1 MDTPPY
7 FCNKIDLV
15 AAIFIQ
21 ISRESHIDWI
31 YPRSW
36 IKNAPNLNFLVS
48 TEQRMKQGIYQWKNQ
63 LNQTTLSGPK
73 LNWRLWKDR
82 LCRHSPLQ
90 QSEVWSPSSDMETRR
105 ACFAP
110 LKGRLSVL
118 GKAAY
123 SPCRSSAFTLRF
135 AELESG
141 GRARFFI
148 ISGSIQELWFTES
161 ASLCV
166 PITKPSRARSNDGP
180 SPGPGP

>member
-1 MDTPPY
+1 M
-7 FCNKIDLV
+7 
-15 AAIFIQ
+15 
-21 ISRESHIDWI
+21 
-31 YPRSW
+31 
-36 IKNAPNLNFLVS
+36 S

-141 GRARFFI
+141 GRARFFHNFRFNLGALI
-148 ISGSIQELWFTES
+148 YRIGVLMCANNQAEQSEVQWRTQPRPWPLN
-161 ASLCV
+161 ASV
-166 PITKPSRARSNDGP
+166 TQSVSQ
-180 SPGPGP
+180 SVS